1 MIRDTF
7 FSMHRFV
14 DVCRKEMVENWKTYI
29 LRSIMVYG
37 MLAIIFIWD
46 GYFDYKTIDA
56 FPQGLADPLWR
67 FEARIF
73 LFAFVIWGCI
83 SASFAMERMKTK
95 TSRTVVLMT
104 PATMFEKYFSR
115 WLIAI
120 CGFLVVFLIA
130 FKMADWTRVVVYM
143 LKYPGSDV
151 ISSFPLWQFWTNSGA
166 FYEVAGG
173 GGPDMLIFISAFSLA
188 QSFFML
194 GSTVWPKN
202 ALIKTFSAG
211 ISIVV
216 VYILFSVMMGKIFL
230 TGDFFIDDT
239 GVDKGVIQ
247 TVVVAVNFFFT
258 LFNWVLAYFRFKE
271 SEIINRW

>member
-14 DVCRKEMVENWKTYI
+14 DVCRKGMVENWKTYI
-29 LRSIMVYG
+29 LRSVMVYG
-37 MLAIIFIWD
+37 MMAIVFIWD
-46 GYFDYKTIDA
+46 GYFDYEGMDA
-56 FPQGLADPLWR
+56 SSQGIDPLWA

-73 LFAFVIWGCI
+73 LFAFIIWGCI
-83 SASFAMERMKTK
+83 SASFAMEQMKTK

-104 PATMFEKYFSR
+104 PATMFEKFFSR

-143 LKYPGSDV
+143 LKYPDSNV
-151 ISSFPLWQFWTNSGA
+151 ISSFPLWQFWTNTGA
-166 FYEVAGG
+166 FYEEAGG
-173 GGPDMLIFISAFSLA
+173 GGPEMLLYISVFLLV

-202 ALIKTFSAG
+202 AFIKTFSAG

-216 VYILFSVMMGKIFL
+216 VYSLFATAIGKIFL
-230 TGDFFIDDT
+230 PDNFIMT
-239 GVDKGVIQ
+239 NIGISGEMKQ
-247 TVVVAVNFFFT
+247 TMVVAANLFFA

>member
-14 DVCRKEMVENWKTYI
+14 DVCRKEMVESWKTYI
-29 LRSIMVYG
+29 LRSVMVYG
-37 MLAIIFIWD
+37 MLAIVFIWD
-46 GYFDYKTIDA
+46 GYFDYQRLDIHS
-56 FPQGLADPLWR
+56 QGVDPLWA

-115 WLIAI
+115 WLIAV

-130 FKMADWTRVVVYM
+130 FKMADWTRVFVYM
-143 LKYPGSDV
+143 VKYPDSNV
-151 ISSFPLWQFWTNSGA
+151 ISSFPLWQFWTNSDA
-166 FYEVAGG
+166 FYEAARG
-173 GGPDMLIFISAFSLA
+173 GGPKMLVFVSAYLLV

-211 ISIVV
+211 ISMVIAYV
-216 VYILFSVMMGKIFL
+216 LFATMMGKIFL
-230 TGDFFIDDT
+230 PDNFFMAKAGLSDE
-239 GVDKGVIQ
+239 VILKVL
-247 TVVVAVNFFFT
+247 VVVNFFFA
-258 LFNWVLAYFRFKE
+258 LFNWVIAYFRFKE

>member
-29 LRSIMVYG
+29 LRSVMVYG
-37 MLAIIFIWD
+37 MMAIVFIWD
-46 GYFDYKTIDA
+46 GYFDYQRPDIHS
-56 FPQGLADPLWR
+56 QGVDPLWA

-104 PATMFEKYFSR
+104 PATMFEKFFSR
-115 WLIAI
+115 WLIAT
-120 CGFLVVFLIA
+120 CGFVVVFLIA

-143 LKYPGSDV
+143 LKYPDSDI
-151 ISSFPLWQFWTNSGA
+151 ISSFPLWQFWTNSDA
-166 FYEVAGG
+166 FYEAANG
-173 GGPDMLIFISAFSLA
+173 GGPRMIVFISWCFFV

-194 GSTVWPKN
+194 GSTIWPKN

-216 VYILFSVMMGKIFL
+216 AYVLFAIMMGKVFL
-230 TGDFFIDDT
+230 PDNFFIAKMGLSDET
-239 GVDKGVIQ
+239 MLNVLVVISLIL
-247 TVVVAVNFFFT
+247 TV
-258 LFNWVLAYFRFKE
+258 FNWVVAYFRFKE

>member
-29 LRSIMVYG
+29 LRSVMVYG
-37 MLAIIFIWD
+37 MLAIVFIWD
-46 GYFDYKTIDA
+46 AYFDYQRPDIHSH
-56 FPQGLADPLWR
+56 GVDPLWA

-115 WLIAI
+115 WLIAV

-130 FKMADWTRVVVYM
+130 FKMADWTRVFVYM
-143 LKYPGSDV
+143 VKYPDSNV

-166 FYEVAGG
+166 FYEEAGG
-173 GGPDMLIFISAFSLA
+173 GGPQMLVFVSAYLLV

-211 ISIVV
+211 ISIVIAYV
-216 VYILFSVMMGKIFL
+216 LFAVISGKIFL
-230 TGDFFIDDT
+230 PDNFFMGKTDVSKEIM
-239 GVDKGVIQ
+239 Q
-247 TVVVAVNFFFT
+247 TVAISVNFFFV